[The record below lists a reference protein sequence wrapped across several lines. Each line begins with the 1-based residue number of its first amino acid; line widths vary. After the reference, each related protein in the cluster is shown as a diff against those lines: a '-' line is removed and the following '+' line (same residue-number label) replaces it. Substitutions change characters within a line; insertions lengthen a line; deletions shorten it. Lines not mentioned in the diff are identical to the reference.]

1 MSLYELDGATE
12 AIERSRQA
20 LAKGQMRL
28 SLANVECLGFFR
40 WYEKKTRHFFVGG
53 RWNSEQTTGG

>member
-1 MSLYELDGATE
+1 MGLYESDGASE

-28 SLANVECLGFFR
+28 SLANVECLGFSLHGNGIGSVAER
-40 WYEKKTRHFFVGG
+40 WERGDILK
-53 RWNSEQTTGG
+53 SL

>member
-1 MSLYELDGATE
+1 MLGLFAKAMGLYELDGASE

-28 SLANVECLGFFR
+28 SLANVECLGFSL
-40 WYEKKTRHFFVGG
+40 YGNGILGCPKKLVKG
-53 RWNSEQTTGG
+53 